1 MAIVVGYNS
10 TYDDTDFDVDTVL
23 QAEDELLIE
32 FGAPWCGYCKQA
44 LPKIETVM
52 DEFSDVAHLK
62 VFDGKGK
69 SLGRYFE
76 VKLWPTLIL
85 IRSGEEI
92 GRIVRPESTDELRK
106 LLEL

>member
-1 MAIVVGYNS
+1 MTIVIGYNPN
-10 TYDDTDFDVDTVL
+10 YDDSDLDVESVL

-32 FGAPWCGYCKQA
+32 FGTPWCGYCKHA
-44 LPKIETVM
+44 LPAIESVM
-52 DEFSDVAHLK
+52 NEFSDVAHLK

-69 SLGRYFE
+69 PLGRYFQ

-85 IRSGEEI
+85 VRSGEEV
-92 GRIVRPESTDELRK
+92 GRVVRPESADELRK